1 MSSMGHPSFA
11 LVYAG
16 AFALYHWER
25 LFEPL
30 QVYRLFPF
38 YRDTYLGILTK
49 LLEVV
54 RPPIDSWPR

>member
-25 LFEPL
+25 LFEPIKEANDFCS
-30 QVYRLFPF
+30 YGAKM
-38 YRDTYLGILTK
+38 DGK
-49 LLEVV
+49 GEGE
-54 RPPIDSWPR
+54 